1 MPQREQLR
9 TLLSLSLGQRLWPE
23 VEAIPK
29 EERPV
34 HLTTERFFEYVL
46 PYVNALSWL
55 RYLANSEGE
64 DARRDIAD
72 RAFYKEGEE
81 NPSTERLSA
90 VYTAL
95 IPKLQE
101 LIKALDL
108 ESLQAKELIH
118 PSAMKGCWS
127 LDEKAAQF
135 LEGQGLK
142 EGAKW
147 ARKESKERWKGF
159 QGAINLET
167 ERSHVIAC
175 GALWWLWESQE
186 LIEAQQPPL
195 IIAHMLARGLV
206 KLVLGGFDLIGWN
219 QANRLVSLA
228 QARIN
233 KSFTLGYGARE
244 FILCGLPYKPIKESK
259 FTRQNGNF
267 KLTILGDPSLGVPF
281 GQDRLLIVW
290 LVTAFQASGK
300 PEHNRIYFRSTSDI
314 LKSLGIPINGH
325 ERQLLKERLE
335 RLFHATYVAEY
346 KEKQEDGSELWVAKR
361 FQLMSSIKL
370 WNQRQKPKQVN
381 QHSLEEEWPNFIEL
395 DPNFANELRA
405 RSVPNDMN
413 TLIALKRSPAL
424 LDFYLWQIWR
434 SNNLL
439 QTKQDK
445 VWIPIF
451 GPNGLWAQMGSI
463 GVDERYIKKH
473 LRRWQKELLL
483 YWPDCP
489 NQLSANAEGMFIY
502 PYSATPMGIK
512 LSLPGVRR
520 NAPQFRNKHLLLDDA
535 TEPSTPSEPAEL
547 ELERP
552 PGEDPFPKEDD
563 DKLSD

>member
-9 TLLSLSLGQRLWPE
+9 TLLSLSLGQRLWAE
-23 VEAIPK
+23 VGAIPK
-29 EERPV
+29 EERPQN
-34 HLTTERFFEYVL
+34 LTSERFFEYVL

-55 RYLANSEGE
+55 KFLVSEDGE
-64 DARRDIAD
+64 DGRRDIAD

-81 NPSTERLSA
+81 NPSTDRLSA

-108 ESLQAKELIH
+108 ENLQAKELIH
-118 PSAMKGCWS
+118 PSAMNGCWS

-135 LEGQGLK
+135 LESQGLK

-147 ARKESKERWKGF
+147 VRKEGKERWKGF
-159 QGAINLET
+159 QGAVTLET
-167 ERSHVIAC
+167 ERSRVIAC
-175 GALWWLWESQE
+175 GALWWLWENRE
-186 LIEAQQPPL
+186 LIESQQAP
-195 IIAHMLARGLV
+195 IVVVHMLARGLA
-206 KLVLGGFDLIGWN
+206 KKVLGGFDLIGWN

-281 GQDRLLIVW
+281 GQDRLFIVW

-314 LKSLGIPINGH
+314 LKSLGIPIDGH
-325 ERQLLKERLE
+325 EMQLLKERIE
-335 RLFHATYVAEY
+335 RLFRATYVAEY

-361 FQLMSSIKL
+361 FQLMRSVKL
-370 WNQRQKPKQVN
+370 WNQRQKSKPN
-381 QHSLEEEWPNFIEL
+381 QHTLVEEWPNFIEL
-395 DPNFANELRA
+395 DPHFANELRE

-439 QTKQDK
+439 QNKQAET
-445 VWIPIF
+445 WIPIF
-451 GPNGLWAQMGSI
+451 GPNGLWAQLGS
-463 GVDERYIKKH
+463 VCTDKRYVKQLI
-473 LRRWQKELLL
+473 RRWQKELLL
-483 YWPDCP
+483 CWPDCP
-489 NQLSANAEGMFIY
+489 NQLSGNAEGMLMY

-512 LSLPGVRR
+512 LSLPGVQR
-520 NAPQFRNKHLLLDDA
+520 NVPQFRNKHLLLDDA
-535 TEPSTPSEPAEL
+535 TEPSTPTEPPAL

>member
-1 MPQREQLR
+1 MTTAFE
-9 TLLSLSLGQRLWPE
+9 LGVRLWAE
-23 VEAIPK
+23 VQAWK
-29 EERPV
+29 ERPQG
-34 HLTTERFFEYVL
+34 LTHARFSEYVL
-46 PYVNALSWL
+46 PGARALGWL
-55 RYLANSEGE
+55 RHLESPQGE
-64 DARRDIAD
+64 DARRDISE

-95 IPKLQE
+95 SLKVKELLQ
-101 LIKALDL
+101 ALDVEVL
-108 ESLQAKELIH
+108 SAKELIY
-118 PSAMKGCWS
+118 PSETNGMWS
-127 LDEKAAQF
+127 LDNKAAEF
-135 LEGQGLK
+135 LESQNLK

-147 ARKESKERWKGF
+147 VKKEGRERWKNF
-159 QGAINLET
+159 QGALTLET
-167 ERSHVIAC
+167 ERSHVLAC
-175 GALWWLWESQE
+175 SSLWGFLWENQE
-186 LIEAQQPPL
+186 LIESHQVPL
-195 IIAHMLARGLV
+195 VLVHMLARGLA
-206 KLVLGGFDLIGWN
+206 KKVLGGFDLIGWN

-233 KSFTLGYGARE
+233 KSFTLGYAARE

-281 GQDRLLIVW
+281 GQDRLFIVW

-314 LKSLGIPINGH
+314 LKSLGIPIDGH
-325 ERQLLKERLE
+325 EMQLLKERIE
-335 RLFHATYVAEY
+335 RLFRATYVAEY
-346 KEKQEDGSELWVAKR
+346 KEKQEDSELWVAKR
-361 FQLMSSIKL
+361 FQLMRSVRL
-370 WNQRQKPKQVN
+370 WPQRSKSVN
-381 QHSLEEEWPNFIEL
+381 QHTLEEEWPNFIEL
-395 DPNFANELRA
+395 DPHFANELRA

-434 SNNLL
+434 SNGLL
-439 QTKQDK
+439 QNKQK
-445 VWIPIF
+445 EAWVPVF
-451 GPNGLWAQMGSI
+451 GPNGLWAQMGSV
-463 GVDERYIKKH
+463 GADERYIKKN

-489 NQLSANAEGMFIY
+489 NRLSSNADGMFIY

-512 LSLPGVRR
+512 LNLPGVQR
-520 NAPQFRNKHLLLDDA
+520 NVPQFRNKHLLLDDA
-535 TEPSTPSEPAEL
+535 TEPSTPNEPAAL

-552 PGEDPFPKEDD
+552 PGEDPFPEDND
-563 DKLSD
+563 NKLND

>member
-9 TLLSLSLGQRLWPE
+9 TLLSLSLGQRLWSE

-55 RYLANSEGE
+55 KFLVSEDGE

-81 NPSTERLSA
+81 NPSTDRLSA

-108 ESLQAKELIH
+108 ENLRAKELIL
-118 PSAMKGCWS
+118 PSTMNGCWS

-135 LEGQGLK
+135 LESQGLK

-147 ARKESKERWKGF
+147 VRKESKERWKGF

-175 GALWWLWESQE
+175 GVLWWLWESQE
-186 LIEAQQPPL
+186 LLEAQQPPI

-206 KLVLGGFDLIGWN
+206 KLSQKGYDLIGWN

-233 KSFTLGYGARE
+233 KTFTLGYGARE

-267 KLTILGDPSLGVPF
+267 KLTVLGDPSLGVPF
-281 GQDRLLIVW
+281 GQDRLFIVW

-314 LKSLGIPINGH
+314 LKSLGLPINGH

-335 RLFHATYVAEY
+335 RLFRATYVAEY

-361 FQLMSSIKL
+361 FQLMRSVKL

-381 QHSLEEEWPNFIEL
+381 QHTLEEEWPNFIEL
-395 DPNFANELRA
+395 DPHFANELRA

-413 TLIALKRSPAL
+413 TLIAIKRSPAL

-434 SNNLL
+434 SNRLL
-439 QTKQDK
+439 EAKQK
-445 VWIPIF
+445 EVQIPIF
-451 GPNGLWAQMGSI
+451 GPNGLWVQLGS
-463 GVDERYIKKH
+463 VCTDKRYVKQLI
-473 LRRWQKELLL
+473 RRWQKELLL
-483 YWPDCP
+483 CWPDSP
-489 NQLSANAEGMFIY
+489 NELTSNAEWMIIR

-512 LSLPGVRR
+512 LSLPGVQRQV
-520 NAPQFRNKHLLLDDA
+520 PQFRNKHLLLDDA
-535 TEPSTPSEPAEL
+535 VEPSIPNEEPDL

-552 PGEDPFPKEDD
+552 PGEDPFPEKDD
-563 DKLSD
+563 DKLTD